1 MFCEMIDDAFLVS
14 MSGTSEGTQIKYYK
28 DGYWYKKDSFGGEA
42 AAEYLSSR
50 LLTFSDLSAGDYV
63 TYECGNL
70 NGASACRSRNFL
82 QEGESFITLYRFY
95 QLSEG
100 RKINEDLLRYETPE
114 KRADFVLTYFSKNC
128 ALDLSEYFSRIF
140 TLDLIILNEDRHFN
154 NLGLISKENGTYR
167 SAPIFDNGKSLLV
180 GNPSVN
186 RRLPLDE
193 NIKRVTARPF
203 SGSHR
208 KNMEL
213 FGKGFRLDKEK
224 AIAWLTSEPDS
235 YEKSV
240 LLYQLEHLD
249 IF

>member
-1 MFCEMIDDAFLVS
+1 MTPSSSQCPEQA
-14 MSGTSEGTQIKYYK
+14 EGTQIKYYK

-42 AAEYLSSR
+42 TAEYLSSR

-128 ALDLSEYFSRIF
+128 ALDLSDYFSRIF

-154 NLGLISKENGTYR
+154 NLGLISTENGTYR
-167 SAPIFDNGKSLLV
+167 SAPIFDNGSHFSSGTFLSTGGFLWMKTSNGLQPALFPV
-180 GNPSVN
+180 HTGKTWSFSEKAS
-186 RRLPLDE
+186 RL
-193 NIKRVTARPF
+193 I
-203 SGSHR
+203 
-208 KNMEL
+208 
-213 FGKGFRLDKEK
+213 KEK

-240 LLYQLEHLD
+240 LLHQLEHLD

>member
-42 AAEYLSSR
+42 TAEYLSSR

-140 TLDLIILNEDRHFN
+140 LSKFEGDLRVCIGGGGSAGGVPRFLTPWGGH
-154 NLGLISKENGTYR
+154 SYR
-167 SAPIFDNGKSLLV
+167 FYP
-180 GNPSVN
+180 PC
-186 RRLPLDE
+186 
-193 NIKRVTARPF
+193 
-203 SGSHR
+203 
-208 KNMEL
+208 
-213 FGKGFRLDKEK
+213 
-224 AIAWLTSEPDS
+224 
-235 YEKSV
+235 
-240 LLYQLEHLD
+240 
-249 IF
+249 

>member
-42 AAEYLSSR
+42 ATEYL
-50 LLTFSDLSAGDYV
+50 
-63 TYECGNL
+63 NL

-154 NLGLISKENGTYR
+154 NLGLISTENGTYR

-193 NIKRVTARPF
+193 NIKQVTARPF

-213 FGKGFRLDKEK
+213 FGKGFTLDKEK